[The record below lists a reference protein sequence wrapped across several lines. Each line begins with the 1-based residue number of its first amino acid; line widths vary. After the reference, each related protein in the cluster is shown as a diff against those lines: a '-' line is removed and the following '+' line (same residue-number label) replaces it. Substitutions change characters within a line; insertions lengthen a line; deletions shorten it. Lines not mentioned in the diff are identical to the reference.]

1 MTTQA
6 RELAKLVSNAG
17 DVNLGDDI
25 SLASDGAV
33 LNFGAD
39 SDVTLTHVADTGLL
53 LNSSRRIQFGD
64 SGTHIRQSADGVLNI
79 TSDTEVEINATTI
92 DINGNVDI
100 SGNLVLGGNI
110 TIGDAD
116 SDDIS
121 FAGELT
127 SHIVPNATN
136 TYDLGSASKE
146 WRNAFFDGTVTSDA
160 FAGPL
165 TGDVTGNVTGNASG
179 TAATVTGAAQ
189 TNITSLG
196 TLTGLT
202 GGTGDL
208 VWDSPTFA
216 VDSSENRVGIGTT
229 SPNDTLHI
237 KIGTN
242 LNWQFGYPNNSVTTL
257 AALNDAE
264 GAYVEGRIDASDLVL
279 NSQSGGNLGLG
290 VTSPEG
296 KFEIEDGGTSKD
308 ILQKITLDDD
318 NLYGLVIG
326 NDSFSTTL
334 ADGFAVTVGNS
345 GTVGLQARGT
355 GSSLQFRTANN
366 ERMTI
371 NTSGVLKTSLGSGV
385 STVSGSVAA
394 KVHESCDERQVADAT
409 TSGVSY
415 RDMHRFTTNKSGQ
428 FRIRWSA
435 RNQSGSYYWAGRFLK
450 NDAQMKKSDNSTDA
464 IHAFSSSLASGE
476 SSSVHA
482 HRTFEMDLGDVVP
495 GDVIKYQMVSATG
508 DGTPRD
514 GNGQFLIMKNFEVYS
529 TEPNNMD
536 SLVIGEGSGT
546 SNATSTSYTGLQIGK
561 IGIDDSSGIA
571 LKTQF
576 WLHDEWHDICYV
588 NNSGRTGVTFL
599 LNATRDLDQ
608 NRHRTSLVRFAY
620 DNAFTTLSNSEQNTT
635 IEYRYSD
642 NKLQG
647 RFTSAGNYLVQ
658 ILVMTGG

>member
-536 SLVIGEGSGT
+536 SLVIGEASGT